1 VFDFGSTCKLLNSE
15 VKKRDSKSE
24 LSLERADPLL
34 VATKY
39 KDEYISLICAMY
51 AYGNAK
57 LIVKFLSS
65 LDFSLLESDKPT
77 IREKLEGKY
86 YRFQSVRDTQEIF
99 ITLNKMKKNSSLES
113 IFMNGYNQN
122 SNVMDGIYRVIEA
135 IYDTNPYRSRG
146 YEFLIGK
153 VPKKKPTSPY
163 KRWLMFLRWMVRDDN
178 LDLGLWEKVEKKDLL
193 MPLDTHTFKIGQ
205 KLGLIK
211 RKSYDFRSVL
221 ELTESLKKL
230 DPNDPIRYDFA
241 LYRIGQEKLITS

>member
-1 VFDFGSTCKLLNSE
+1 VFDFDSTCKLLISE
-15 VKKRDSKSE
+15 MKKRDSKSE

-65 LDFSLLESDKPT
+65 LDFSLLESDEYV
-77 IREKLEGKY
+77 IREKSEDKY
-86 YRFQSVRDTQEIF
+86 YRFQSAQDTQEIF
-99 ITLNKMKKNSSLES
+99 VTLNKMRKNSSLES
-113 IFMNGYNQN
+113 IFMDGYNQKLD
-122 SNVMDGIYRVIEA
+122 VMDGIYRIIEA
-135 IYDTNPYRSRG
+135 IYDINPYRSRG

-153 VPKKKPTSPY
+153 VPKKNPTSPY

-178 LDLGLWEKVEKKDLL
+178 LDLGLWKKVDKKDLL

-211 RKSYDFRSVL
+211 RKSYDFKSVL
-221 ELTESLKKL
+221 ELTESLRKL
-230 DPNDPIRYDFA
+230 DLKDPVKYDFA
-241 LYRIGQEKLITS
+241 LYRIGQEKLI

>member
-1 VFDFGSTCKLLNSE
+1 MFDFDSTCKLLISE
-15 VKKRDSKSE
+15 MKKRDSKSE

-39 KDEYISLICAMY
+39 KDEYISLICTMY

-65 LDFSLLESDKPT
+65 LDFSLLESDESV

-86 YRFQSVRDTQEIF
+86 YRFQSAKDTQEIF
-99 ITLNKMKKNSSLES
+99 ITLNKMRKKSSLES
-113 IFMNGYNQN
+113 IFMDGYNQK
-122 SNVMDGIYRVIEA
+122 SDVMDGIYKIIET
-135 IYDTNPYRSRG
+135 IYDINPYRSRG

-163 KRWLMFLRWMVRDDN
+163 KRWHMFLRWMVRDDN
-178 LDLGLWEKVEKKDLL
+178 LDLGLWEKVDKKDLL

-211 RKSYDFRSVL
+211 RKSYDFKSVL
-221 ELTESLKKL
+221 ELTESLKKIDL
-230 DPNDPIRYDFA
+230 KDPVKYDFA
-241 LYRIGQEKLITS
+241 LYRIGQEKLI

>member
-1 VFDFGSTCKLLNSE
+1 M
-15 VKKRDSKSE
+15 KKRDSKSE

-39 KDEYISLICAMY
+39 KDEYISLICTMY

-65 LDFSLLESDKPT
+65 LDFSLLESDESV

-86 YRFQSVRDTQEIF
+86 YRFQSAKDTQEIF
-99 ITLNKMKKNSSLES
+99 ITLNKMRKKSSLES
-113 IFMNGYNQN
+113 IFMDGYNQK
-122 SNVMDGIYRVIEA
+122 SDVMDGIYKIIET
-135 IYDTNPYRSRG
+135 IYDINPYRSRG

-163 KRWLMFLRWMVRDDN
+163 KRWHMFLRWMVRDDN
-178 LDLGLWEKVEKKDLL
+178 LDLGLWEKVDKKDLL

-211 RKSYDFRSVL
+211 RKSYDFKSVL
-221 ELTESLKKL
+221 ELTESLKKIDL
-230 DPNDPIRYDFA
+230 KDPVKYDFA
-241 LYRIGQEKLITS
+241 LYRIGQEKLI

>member
-1 VFDFGSTCKLLNSE
+1 MFDFDSTCKLLNSE

-65 LDFSLLESDKPT
+65 LDFSLLERDKPT

-99 ITLNKMKKNSSLES
+99 VTLNKMRKNSSLES
-113 IFMNGYNQN
+113 IFMDGYNQK
-122 SNVMDGIYRVIEA
+122 SDVMDGIYRVIET

-178 LDLGLWEKVEKKDLL
+178 LDLGLWKKVDKKDLL

-205 KLGLIK
+205 KLGLIR
-211 RKSYDFRSVL
+211 RKSYDFRSVQ
-221 ELTESLKKL
+221 ELTQSLKKL

-241 LYRIGQEKLITS
+241 LYRIGQEKLITT

>member
-1 VFDFGSTCKLLNSE
+1 MFDFDSTCKLLNSE

-99 ITLNKMKKNSSLES
+99 ITLSKMRKNSSLES
-113 IFMNGYNQN
+113 IFMDGYNQK
-122 SNVMDGIYRVIEA
+122 SDVMDGIYRVIET

-178 LDLGLWEKVEKKDLL
+178 LDLGLWKKVDKKNLL

-211 RKSYDFRSVL
+211 RKSYDFRSVQ
-221 ELTESLKKL
+221 ELTQSLKKL
-230 DPNDPIRYDFA
+230 DPNDPVRYDFA
-241 LYRIGQEKLITS
+241 LYRIGQEKLITT

>member
-1 VFDFGSTCKLLNSE
+1 VFDFDSTCKLLIGE
-15 VKKRDSKSE
+15 MKKRDSKSE

-51 AYGNAK
+51 AYGNAR

-65 LDFSLLESDKPT
+65 LDFSLLESDESM

-86 YRFQSVRDTQEIF
+86 YRFQSSKDTQEIF
-99 ITLNKMKKNSSLES
+99 ITLSKMRKNSSLES
-113 IFMNGYNQN
+113 IFMDGYNQKLD
-122 SNVMDGIYRVIEA
+122 VMDGIYRIIET
-135 IYDTNPYRSRG
+135 IYDINPYRSRG

-163 KRWLMFLRWMVRDDN
+163 KRWHMFLRWMVRDDN
-178 LDLGLWEKVEKKDLL
+178 LDLGLWEKVHKKDLL

-211 RKSYDFRSVL
+211 RKIYDFKSVL
-221 ELTESLKKL
+221 ELTESLRKL
-230 DPNDPIRYDFA
+230 DPKDPVKYDFA
-241 LYRIGQEKLITS
+241 LYRIGQEKLI

>member
-1 VFDFGSTCKLLNSE
+1 MFDFDSTCKLLISE
-15 VKKRDSKSE
+15 MKKRDSKSE

-65 LDFSLLESDKPT
+65 LDFSLLESDEFV
-77 IREKLEGKY
+77 IREKLEDKY
-86 YRFQSVRDTQEIF
+86 YRFQSAKDTQEIF
-99 ITLNKMKKNSSLES
+99 ITLNKMRKNSSLES
-113 IFMNGYNQN
+113 IFMDGYNQKLD
-122 SNVMDGIYRVIEA
+122 VMDGIYRIIET
-135 IYDTNPYRSRG
+135 IYDINPYRSRG

-178 LDLGLWEKVEKKDLL
+178 LDLGLWEKVDKKDLL

-211 RKSYDFRSVL
+211 RKSYDFKSVL
-221 ELTESLKKL
+221 ELTESLRKIDIK
-230 DPNDPIRYDFA
+230 DPVKYDFA
-241 LYRIGQEKLITS
+241 LYRIGQEKLI

>member
-1 VFDFGSTCKLLNSE
+1 MFDFDFTSKLLISE
-15 VKKRDSKSE
+15 MKKRDSKSE

-34 VATKY
+34 VASKY

-65 LDFSLLESDKPT
+65 LDFSLLDSSESV
-77 IREKLEGKY
+77 IRERLEDKY
-86 YRFQSVRDTQEIF
+86 YRFQSAKDTQEIF
-99 ITLNKMKKNSSLES
+99 ITLSKIRKNSSLES
-113 IFMNGYNQN
+113 IFMDGYNQK
-122 SNVMDGIYRVIEA
+122 SDVMDGIYRIVEA
-135 IYDTNPYRSRG
+135 IYDINPYRSRG

-178 LDLGLWEKVEKKDLL
+178 LDLGLWKKVDKKDLL

-211 RKSYDFRSVL
+211 RKSYDFKSVL
-221 ELTESLKKL
+221 ELTDSLRKL
-230 DPNDPIRYDFA
+230 DSKDPVKYDFA
-241 LYRIGQEKLITS
+241 LYRIGQEKLI